1 MKKVAIIGGGL
12 SGLTAAFY
20 LARQNKNIDWQVY
33 EASARFGGH
42 IKTVHKQGYIIEK
55 GPDSFLA
62 RKPAG
67 MQLIHDLKLDS
78 ELVKNAT
85 GQSYIYQNKI
95 FHPIP
100 EGSIMGIPTK
110 LKPFLKSKLFSPL
123 GKVRVLYELIKPADR
138 SKEDQSLGDF
148 FEKRF
153 GKEMV
158 THLIEPLFSG
168 IYVGNLYQMSL
179 RATYPA
185 METLLNENGSI
196 LKGLRKQRVQ
206 TTGTKQTI
214 GAFRTL
220 KGGMTQLVDELVK
233 QLPAERCHLNK
244 AIENIEKKEDRYHL
258 LFKNGEIEVVD
269 EIIFGINH
277 LRALELMPQYESPLK
292 NQKIASSATLSFGF
306 KIDDVPSLPDGTG
319 FLMTR
324 EKDEHM
330 TACTWVHTKW
340 PHMVPENRVLLRV
353 FLGRSNLSNVTE
365 LADDE
370 LISLARTYLQD
381 IMGVTAEPEVT
392 EISKMNMAMPQYDIG
407 HTERVASLLEKTRHQ
422 REGLHFIGMSYEGV
436 GIPDCIQLAKET
448 VKNM

>member
-1 MKKVAIIGGGL
+1 M
-12 SGLTAAFY
+12 
-20 LARQNKNIDWQVY
+20 
-33 EASARFGGH
+33 
-42 IKTVHKQGYIIEK
+42 
-55 GPDSFLA
+55 
-62 RKPAG
+62 
-67 MQLIHDLKLDS
+67 
-78 ELVKNAT
+78 
-85 GQSYIYQNKI
+85 
-95 FHPIP
+95 
-100 EGSIMGIPTK
+100 
-110 LKPFLKSKLFSPL
+110 
-123 GKVRVLYELIKPADR
+123 
-138 SKEDQSLGDF
+138 
-148 FEKRF
+148 
-153 GKEMV
+153 
-158 THLIEPLFSG
+158 
-168 IYVGNLYQMSL
+168 
-179 RATYPA
+179 
-185 METLLNENGSI
+185 
-196 LKGLRKQRVQ
+196 
-206 TTGTKQTI
+206 
-214 GAFRTL
+214 
-220 KGGMTQLVDELVK
+220 
-233 QLPAERCHLNK
+233 
-244 AIENIEKKEDRYHL
+244 
-258 LFKNGEIEVVD
+258 EVVD

-306 KIDDVPSLPDGTG
+306 KIDDVSSLPDGTG

-340 PHMVPENRVLLRV
+340 PHMVPKNRILLRV

-407 HTERVASLLEKTRHQ
+407 HTERVASLLEKTKHQ